1 MVTPAQLDPSGTG
14 PLQRAFIKD
23 LTNRFARLKRALL
36 RLIVDEDAFGIGDGK
51 PLPVGPTQNTRWKFA
66 TGPEKMKQFE
76 KWLDDQVKSGI
87 LSEDGSG
94 GGDVTGARY
103 IRSTYKQALVSTY
116 RKVNKDKLKDSAGEF
131 YEGSQNA
138 FLKDTFESSE
148 AASKMA
154 MLGTRVYSSL
164 KDVTSTM
171 DAKMSRILAQGLA
184 DGKSPRDLGRQLAAE
199 VDGIS
204 KSRGAMIARTEIIHT
219 HAEGQLD
226 AFEALKVHD
235 LTVLAE
241 WLVTP
246 DKRLCSKCA
255 ELQGIV
261 LTIPE
266 ARGLLPRHPNC
277 RCAWIPADVGESKKG
292 QIRTK
297 AGIEGAIERSVKEE
311 RPNAETKDAFKLS
324 KWLGADVKVDTRPK
338 SVDSLP
344 MFAPAE
350 GLWGQQPTAV
360 MRWMGKEGW
369 SAKDA
374 QRVLKEMGVDA
385 AEGTI
390 KTQLGA
396 GAKGLRG
403 PAASLTDEQMAILR
417 AKKAGDGIIK
427 PPPINPPVLPP
438 PPVNP
443 PPIVPGAGSPFSEEV
458 FHVTTS
464 EEAAASI
471 RSTGFDPTRTGSGK
485 AFGQGSYFATDKKT
499 KDFYVKLT
507 REDGFQNPVTIT
519 AKVELNNVA
528 TIDTTKWTSLQRD
541 IRQIPKEAAKALGRS
556 EEYKK
561 TFNEMVENN
570 QRILADYSNSKPSM
584 SLREFKKLNGFV
596 DDLEAQALRRVAIDA
611 GYDGLRVI
619 DNAVDPAIGG
629 NQIVVF
635 DKNKIRLVTK
645 PVPIDPVIPP
655 PKLPPITPPP
665 VNPPVIVP
673 GELPPIPA
681 INQPGTS
688 VARWLGKE
696 GFTFKEAR
704 KVLDE
709 AGIKISDATLKTQLG
724 AGAKGLRG
732 AAATLTDAQAAAFRA
747 RRVLPPPGVQIA
759 KTITK
764 PVKLARVLPPPPSP
778 VVAVKAE
785 FEQIT
790 VSNVRERIAGV
801 KSLDDFVDKIKK
813 ERGEYFDA
821 FTRADK
827 KLREIRQQYSDSPSP
842 ETKRAMNEATKE
854 WQAAWNKRAGV
865 MGEMRTKVH
874 KMLALDKEDRI
885 NLKMNVAEKA
895 DSEFK
900 EKTETARSF
909 IESITKKFQG
919 GIMKSPS
926 GGVRITQSKIENL
939 SYRAEVIKGRAHYV
953 AKGIHCDNRDELKTF
968 VHEIAHGI
976 EQDMPM
982 MRHAAECFRQA
993 RIAAAGTV
1001 DIAMNEAAP
1010 GHGFDKHEKGNKDEF
1025 DKYFEGSHAYYCGKS
1040 YGISATEIISM
1051 GTEALY
1057 HDPAGFASKDPEYF
1071 KFIVGVLRGDLW

>member
-1 MVTPAQLDPSGTG
+1 MADPRKFDPSGTG
-14 PLQRAFIKD
+14 AIQRAFIKD
-23 LTNRFARLKRALL
+23 LTQRFARLKRAVW
-36 RLIVDEDAFGIGDGK
+36 RLVVDEDAFGIGDGK
-51 PLPVGPTQNTRWKFA
+51 PLPVGPTLNTRWKFV

-76 KWLDDQVKSGI
+76 NWLDGQIKAGI

-94 GGDVTGARY
+94 NGDVTGARY

-116 RKVNKDKLKDSAGEF
+116 RKVNKDTLQGSAGDF
-131 YEGSQNA
+131 YEGTQNA

-164 KDVTSTM
+164 KDITSTM

-184 DGKSPRDLGRQLAAE
+184 DGKSPRELGRQLASE

-204 KSRGAMIARTEIIHT
+204 KARGARIARTEIIHT

-235 LTVLAE
+235 LVVMAE
-241 WLVTP
+241 WLTTP
-246 DKRLCSKCA
+246 DKKLCSRCA
-255 ELQGIV
+255 ELEGIV
-261 LTIPE
+261 LTVSE

-324 KWLGADVKVDTRPK
+324 KWLGADIKVDTRPK

-369 SAKDA
+369 NAKDA

-403 PAASLTDEQMAILR
+403 PAASLTDEQVAILR

-427 PPPINPPVLPP
+427 PPPIT
-438 PPVNP
+438 
-443 PPIVPGAGSPFSEEV
+443 PPI
-458 FHVTTS
+458 
-464 EEAAASI
+464 
-471 RSTGFDPTRTGSGK
+471 
-485 AFGQGSYFATDKKT
+485 
-499 KDFYVKLT
+499 
-507 REDGFQNPVTIT
+507 
-519 AKVELNNVA
+519 
-528 TIDTTKWTSLQRD
+528 
-541 IRQIPKEAAKALGRS
+541 
-556 EEYKK
+556 
-561 TFNEMVENN
+561 
-570 QRILADYSNSKPSM
+570 KP
-584 SLREFKKLNGFV
+584 
-596 DDLEAQALRRVAIDA
+596 
-611 GYDGLRVI
+611 
-619 DNAVDPAIGG
+619 
-629 NQIVVF
+629 
-635 DKNKIRLVTK
+635 
-645 PVPIDPVIPP
+645 PVIPP
-655 PKLPPITPPP
+655 VTPPA
-665 VNPPVIVP
+665 VVP

-681 INQPGTS
+681 INQPGTA

-732 AAATLTDAQAAAFRA
+732 AAATLTDAQVAAFRA
-747 RRVLPPPGVQIA
+747 RRVIPPPGVQVA

-764 PVKLARVLPPPPSP
+764 PVKLARVLPPPSP
-778 VVAVKAE
+778 PVAAVKAE

-790 VSNVRERIAGV
+790 EKNVRERIANV
-801 KSLDDFVDKIKK
+801 KSLDDLVERIKK

-821 FTRADK
+821 FTVADK
-827 KLREIRQQYSDSPSP
+827 KLREAREKNALANTP
-842 ETKRAMNEATKE
+842 ETKREMVAATKE

-865 MGEMRTKVH
+865 LTEMRTKVH
-874 KMLALDKEDRI
+874 KMIALDKEDRI
-885 NLKMNVAEKA
+885 NLTMNVAEKA
-895 DSEFK
+895 DAEFK
-900 EKTETARSF
+900 EKTEAARSF
-909 IESITKKFQG
+909 LESITKKFQG
-919 GIMKSPS
+919 GVMKSPS

-953 AKGIHCDNRDELKTF
+953 SKGIHCETRDGLTTF

-982 MRHAAECFRQA
+982 MRNAAESFRLA
-993 RIAAAGTV
+993 RISAAGTA
-1001 DIAMNEAAP
+1001 DIAMSEAAP
-1010 GHGFDKHEKGNKDEF
+1010 GRGYDKHEKGNKDEF
-1025 DKYFEGSHAYYCGKS
+1025 DKYFDNDSSHAYYVGKS
-1040 YGISATEIISM
+1040 YGQSATEIISM
-1051 GTEALY
+1051 GTEALF
-1057 HDPAGFASKDPEYF
+1057 HDPAGFAVKDPEYF